1 MTRIMA
7 IDYGQKRVGV
17 AITDPLCTIP
27 QPLLT
32 IKPKSVAD
40 LIKRLKCIVD
50 EKNIGLIIV
59 GNPVSMR
66 GEPTEISRQVE
77 RFIKRLKRQLDID
90 VERWDERYLSKYAVN
105 KFKEAGL
112 SMKKGDIDRVAA
124 SLMLEEYLLTRRS

>member
-1 MTRIMA
+1 MA

-32 IKPKSVAD
+32 IKPKSVVD
-40 LIKRLKCIVD
+40 LLERLKCLV
-50 EKNIGLIIV
+50 EENNVGLIIV
-59 GNPVSMR
+59 GNPLSMR
-66 GEPTEISRQVE
+66 GEPTEISRQIE
-77 RFIKRLKRQLDID
+77 RFIKKLRRYVDID
-90 VERWDERYLSKYAVN
+90 VEKWDERYLSKYAAR

-112 SMKKGDIDRVAA
+112 SMKKSDIDRVSA

>member
-1 MTRIMA
+1 MA

-40 LIKRLKCIVD
+40 LIERLKCIAKENNV
-50 EKNIGLIIV
+50 GLIIV

-66 GEPTEISRQVE
+66 GEPTEISRQIE
-77 RFIKRLKRQLDID
+77 RFIKKLKRHLDID
-90 VERWDERYLSKYAVN
+90 VEKWDERYLSKYAAN
-105 KFKEAGL
+105 KFKDAGL

>member
-1 MTRIMA
+1 MA

-17 AITDPLCTIP
+17 AITDPLCIIP

-50 EKNIGLIIV
+50 ENNIGLIIV

>member
-1 MTRIMA
+1 MA

-32 IKPKSVAD
+32 IKPKSVVD
-40 LIKRLKCIVD
+40 LIERLKCLVK
-50 EKNIGLIIV
+50 ENNVGLIIV
-59 GNPVSMR
+59 GNPISMR
-66 GEPTEISRQVE
+66 GEATAISRQIERFVE
-77 RFIKRLKRQLDID
+77 RLKHELDIE
-90 VERWDERYLSKYAVN
+90 VEKWDERYLSKYAVS

-124 SLMLEEYLLTRRS
+124 SLMLEEYLLKRQL

>member
-50 EKNIGLIIV
+50 ENNVGLIIV

-66 GEPTEISRQVE
+66 GEPTEISRQIE

-90 VERWDERYLSKYAVN
+90 VEKWDERYLSKYAVN

>member
-1 MTRIMA
+1 MA

-50 EKNIGLIIV
+50 ENNVGLIIV

-66 GEPTEISRQVE
+66 GEPTEISRQIE

-90 VERWDERYLSKYAVN
+90 VEKWDERYLSKYAVN

>member
-1 MTRIMA
+1 MA

-32 IKPKSVAD
+32 IKPKSVVD
-40 LIKRLKCIVD
+40 LIERLKCLAKENNV
-50 EKNIGLIIV
+50 GLIIV
-59 GNPVSMR
+59 GNPISMR
-66 GEPTEISRQVE
+66 GEATAISRQIERFVE
-77 RFIKRLKRQLDID
+77 RLKHELDIE
-90 VERWDERYLSKYAVN
+90 VEKWDERYLSKYAVS

-124 SLMLEEYLLTRRS
+124 SLMLEEYLLKRQL

>member
-32 IKPKSVAD
+32 IKPKSVVD
-40 LIKRLKCIVD
+40 LIKRLKYLVK
-50 EKNIGLIIV
+50 ENNVGLIIV
-59 GNPVSMR
+59 GNPISMR
-66 GEPTEISRQVE
+66 GEPTAISRQIE
-77 RFIKRLKRQLDID
+77 RFVEKLRHELDI
-90 VERWDERYLSKYAVN
+90 EIEKWDERYLSKYAVS
-105 KFKEAGL
+105 KFKEVGL

-124 SLMLEEYLLTRRS
+124 SLMLEEYLLKRQS